1 MKSYLILEISSQHLI
16 QKLSHFKV
24 KSTHSTQQPQ
34 NLSYTL
40 KQLVNNLT
48 FKELHIS
55 MVNYNNTLL

>member
-16 QKLSHFKV
+16 QKFSHFKV